1 MVEINDKE
9 LASSLQAASLSANP
23 KPKVA
28 AHPSSIPA
36 TLTRSYT
43 VKSVPTDAWVQ
54 IFADRIVIGISQLDG
69 KVGNYLLCQ
78 ATSSEVNPRA
88 VDYNV
93 T

>member
-1 MVEINDKE
+1 MAEIIDKE

-43 VKSVPTDAWVQ
+43 VKSVPTEAWVQ
-54 IFADRIVIGISQLDG
+54 IFADRIVIGLSQLDG
-69 KVGNYLLCQ
+69 KVGNFLLCQ
-78 ATSSEVNPRA
+78 ASSSEVNPRA

>member
-1 MVEINDKE
+1 MAEIKHEE
-9 LASSLQAASLSANP
+9 LALSLQAASLSEDQ
-23 KPKVA
+23 KPKMA

-36 TLTRSYT
+36 TLTRSYL

-54 IFADRIVIGISQLDG
+54 IFADRIVIGVSQLDG
-69 KVGNYLLCQ
+69 KVGNFLLCQ

-88 VDYNV
+88 VDYTV

>member
-1 MVEINDKE
+1 MAEINDKE
-9 LASSLQAASLSANP
+9 LASSLQAASLSAKP

-43 VKSVPTDAWVQ
+43 VQSVPTDAWVQ
-54 IFADRIVIGISQLDG
+54 IFTDRIVIGISQLDG

-78 ATSSEVNPRA
+78 AASSEVNPRA
-88 VDYNV
+88 VEYNV